1 MARSFRPSRRQFT
14 LGLAGSLVAA
24 PYAATR
30 AAAAD
35 YPAGPVQILVAYAA
49 GGGTD
54 TLARLL
60 APLLSRALDQPV
72 TVQNLPGGGGQV
84 AAATLLRDGAEGLA
98 VLATN
103 EPDLSISTV
112 FGKPPYKIDDFQI
125 AMVDLVDPRVML
137 VQKDAAL
144 RGFGDFVARAR
155 AEPRKL
161 AVSVAQGSAQEI
173 FAKWLFA
180 KLDLQVR
187 LVGYS
192 GGAAAANALL
202 AGDVVAN
209 IGDDFA
215 RMNIRDKSTAL
226 FVAAARKSPRWPE
239 APTLT
244 EALAPFGIAP
254 PSPDFLARYGVYVVP
269 AAFKASHPAAY
280 AKLQQALLKARE
292 AADFQAYLAKRE
304 IEDLSIGKPG
314 EEFAAAFAND
324 RAAISILRD

>member
-1 MARSFRPSRRQFT
+1 MARSFRPSRRRFT
-14 LGLAGSLVAA
+14 SGLAASLAVGPSLGAGAA
-24 PYAATR
+24 G
-30 AAAAD
+30 AD
-35 YPAGPVQILVAYAA
+35 YPAGPVQILVAYGA

-60 APLLSRALDQPV
+60 APLLARALDRPV

-112 FGKPPYKIDDFQI
+112 LGKPPYRIDEFQI

-137 VQKDAAL
+137 VQKDSPIG
-144 RGFGDFVARAR
+144 GFGEFVARAK

-161 AVSVAQGSAQEI
+161 TVSVAQGSAQEL

-180 KLDLQVR
+180 KLELEVR
-187 LVGYS
+187 LVGYN
-192 GGAAAANALL
+192 GGATAANALL

-215 RMNIRDKSTAL
+215 RVNIRDKSKAL
-226 FVAAARKSPRWPE
+226 FVASGRKSPRWPE
-239 APTLT
+239 APTLAG
-244 EALAPFGIAP
+244 ALVPFGLAP

-269 AAFKASHPAAY
+269 AAFKAAHPAAY
-280 AKLQQALLKARE
+280 AKLQRALLAARE
-292 AADFQAYLAKRE
+292 APDFQAYLAKRGF
-304 IEDLSIGKPG
+304 EDLSIGKPG
-314 EEFAAAFAND
+314 EAFAEAFAAD
-324 RAAISILRD
+324 RAAIAGLRN